1 MILLRVLIIL
11 ISTVLIFST
20 DESFAASGSSVTASG
35 NTTVKVKSTEKIDTE
50 KKDNGNSETNTEEK
64 KIEDKKTETNA
75 QKIILEVYKI
85 QGNKILKDMGT
96 SIEKV
101 NPDPKVRIEIYS
113 SIQKTLEFR
122 KLKLEK
128 SDLSDE
134 SKDILTG
141 YIEYMIAAIEKKKKS
156 LE

>member
-1 MILLRVLIIL
+1 MLFIRILVIL
-11 ISTVLIFST
+11 VSITFAISANT
-20 DESFAASGSSVTASG
+20 SFAASWYLVWSG
-35 NTTVKVKSTEKIDTE
+35 TTSIKVKNIEKDQKE
-50 KKDNGNSETNTEEK
+50 DEGSGDTNTEDK
-64 KIEDKKTETNA
+64 KIEDKKTEKNA

-85 QGNKILKDMGT
+85 QGNKILKDMDA

-101 NPDPKVRIEIYS
+101 NPDPKVRIEVYS

-122 KLKLEK
+122 KQKLEK
-128 SDLSDE
+128 SELSDE

-141 YIEYMIAAIEKKKKS
+141 YIEYMIFAIEKKKKN

>member
-1 MILLRVLIIL
+1 M
-11 ISTVLIFST
+11 STKIKNIEKDQKE
-20 DESFAASGSSVTASG
+20 DEGSG
-35 NTTVKVKSTEKIDTE
+35 D
-50 KKDNGNSETNTEEK
+50 TNT
-64 KIEDKKTETNA
+64 EDKKTEKNA

-85 QGNKILKDMGT
+85 QGNKILKDMDA

-101 NPDPKVRIEIYS
+101 NPDPKVRIEVYS

-122 KLKLEK
+122 KQKLEK
-128 SDLSDE
+128 SELSDE

-141 YIEYMIAAIEKKKKS
+141 YIEYMIAAIEKKKKN

>member
-1 MILLRVLIIL
+1 MKNIEKDQKE
-11 ISTVLIFST
+11 
-20 DESFAASGSSVTASG
+20 DEGSG
-35 NTTVKVKSTEKIDTE
+35 D
-50 KKDNGNSETNTEEK
+50 TNTEDK
-64 KIEDKKTETNA
+64 KIEDKKTEKNA

-85 QGNKILKDMGT
+85 QGNKILKDMDA

-101 NPDPKVRIEIYS
+101 NPDPKVRIEVYS

-122 KLKLEK
+122 KQKLEK
-128 SDLSDE
+128 SELSDE

-141 YIEYMIAAIEKKKKS
+141 YIEYMIFAIEKKKKN